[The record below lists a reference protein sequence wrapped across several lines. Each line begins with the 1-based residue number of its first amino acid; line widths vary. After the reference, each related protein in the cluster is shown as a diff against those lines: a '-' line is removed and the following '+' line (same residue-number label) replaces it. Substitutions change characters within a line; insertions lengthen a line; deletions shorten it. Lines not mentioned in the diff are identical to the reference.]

1 MLFIYWIYFWLC
13 CVFIAA
19 WTFSSCGKRGLLS
32 SCIGWTSQCSGF
44 SSCGAWT
51 LEHVGFS
58 SCSSRAL
65 EHRLHCPEASRIF
78 LDQGLNPC
86 RLHWQMDSLP
96 LSHQGSPIFSF
107 LVKVKVAQSCPT
119 LCDPM
124 DSMEFSRPEYWRG
137 SPSLLQEIFQTR
149 GSNPV
154 QFSCS
159 VMFDFCDPIDCSTPG
174 LAVHHQSPEPTQT
187 HVHHVS
193 DAIQPSHPLSFSS
206 PCAFNLSQH
215 QGLSRWVGSLHQVAK
230 VLEQP

>member
-1 MLFIYWIYFWLC
+1 MNIRAHISFWIMVFSGYMPRSGISGLFGNCLLSFLKIMLFIYWIYFWLC

-32 SCIGWTSQCSGF
+32 SCVGWTSQCSGF

-124 DSMEFSRPEYWRG
+124 DSMEFSRPEYW
-137 SPSLLQEIFQTR
+137 S
-149 GSNPV
+149 
-154 QFSCS
+154 
-159 VMFDFCDPIDCSTPG
+159 
-174 LAVHHQSPEPTQT
+174 
-187 HVHHVS
+187 
-193 DAIQPSHPLSFSS
+193 
-206 PCAFNLSQH
+206 
-215 QGLSRWVGSLHQVAK
+215 W
-230 VLEQP
+230 